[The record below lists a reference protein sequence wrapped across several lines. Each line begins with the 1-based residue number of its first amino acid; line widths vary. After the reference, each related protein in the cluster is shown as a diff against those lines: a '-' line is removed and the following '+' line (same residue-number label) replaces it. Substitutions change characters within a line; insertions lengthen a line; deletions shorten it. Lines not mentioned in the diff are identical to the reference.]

1 MLPKGYQLV
10 GNQVAGHTFQVGSDE
25 VGLVKREADA
35 SILKP
40 EGSPFC
46 ASREI
51 KFYENV
57 KKDENDEDIQMW
69 VTRNVVVDFQISP
82 FQYDVML
89 EDWLDFIDPCFQHY
103 RLSLPSCIHRKN
115 NTRAGAADA
124 ATLHIETH
132 TDYVNSFQNSGAQ
145 SLCRLGIRLSIS

>member
-1 MLPKGYQLV
+1 MSDMLPKGYQLV

-46 ASREI
+46 AAREI

-57 KKDENDEDIQMW
+57 KKDENDEDIQM
-69 VTRNVVVDFQISP
+69 
-82 FQYDVML
+82 
-89 EDWLDFIDPCFQHY
+89 
-103 RLSLPSCIHRKN
+103 
-115 NTRAGAADA
+115 
-124 ATLHIETH
+124 
-132 TDYVNSFQNSGAQ
+132 
-145 SLCRLGIRLSIS
+145 